1 MADPRKRSIA
11 KTISWRV
18 VATVAT
24 IVIVYAF
31 TGEAALSFGV
41 GVVEVAAK
49 VVLYYG
55 HERAWS
61 RVEWGHDQR
70 PTS

>member
-1 MADPRKRSIA
+1 MIDQRKRTIA
-11 KTISWRV
+11 KTISYRV

-31 TGEAALSFGV
+31 TGEVAIAFGV
-41 GVVEVAAK
+41 GAVEMATK
-49 VVLYYG
+49 VVVYYG

-61 RVEWGHDQR
+61 RVEWGI
-70 PTS
+70 